1 MKCKK
6 CSYEWKSYGE
16 SLTCPGCGARAMLT
30 ASEKQTLWEEAYGA
44 EKIKDFVGRARC
56 YHTLAEM
63 GDEKAQYAYGECLRR
78 GAGVARNTDEAIVWY
93 KAAARRRYPA
103 AAYCLARCLAENPN
117 FVGGKDQIY
126 FWLRVGAEFGDT
138 NAAVELARVYETG
151 DGVESS
157 HRHALFWLT
166 QAALGKHTDAA
177 TTLAKMYFEGAG
189 VEKNVG
195 AARYIVKNLLFGG
208 IRAKL
213 LAVRIGRG
221 EAEPLPEVFIP
232 GREEE
237 KLSLAYEAEER
248 GEYSI
253 ASHLYFVSARGGS
266 MDATYRL
273 ARLYEAGEGV
283 PKSEEEARRRYGVA
297 AESGHLDALLRLGI
311 VCEEGKGGDVDVD
324 RALACYERLS
334 AAGVADGA
342 YRLGEI
348 YREGKLVRTDLL
360 AAIRHYKEALRA
372 GHEGARVALDEIKTV
387 ADRIYEKSERLAER
401 GNEAGADDACRAA
414 AMMGHAD
421 AAFALAQKLAKT
433 AKNPAD
439 RKEVFTFY
447 RTAAEGG
454 HVGGV
459 YHLALCYKDGYG
471 TARDFTAASSLLTL
485 ASKQEYENAAD
496 EFNKLRAAKYRR
508 IARRFYSISSE
519 LYRKGNTE
527 EAIRF
532 RNIAAK
538 LGSARAMYML
548 GCHYEFGDGVPA
560 DRTKANAWYA
570 RARNAGYVVT
580 QGNLKGGYLR
590 ERKKLVLAKRAET
603 K

>member
-16 SLTCPGCGARAMLT
+16 SLTCPGCGARVALT

-56 YHTLAEM
+56 YYTLAEM

-78 GAGVARNTDEAIVWY
+78 GAGVTRNMDEAIIWY

-103 AAYCLARCLAENPN
+103 AAYCLAKCLAESPT
-117 FVGGKDQIY
+117 FAGSKEQIY
-126 FWLRVGAEFGDT
+126 FWLRVGAEFGDS

-157 HRHALFWLT
+157 HRHAVFWLT
-166 QAALGKHTDAA
+166 QAALGKHADAA
-177 TTLAKMYFEGAG
+177 MTLAKMYYEGAG
-189 VEKNVG
+189 VEKNLG
-195 AARYIVKNLLFGG
+195 AARYIAKNLLPGG

-213 LAVRIGRG
+213 LAMRIGRG
-221 EAEPLPEVFIP
+221 EEEPLPEVFIP

-237 KLSLAYEAEER
+237 KLALAHEAEEK
-248 GEYSI
+248 GEYAI
-253 ASHLYFVSARGGS
+253 ASHLYFVAARGGN

-273 ARLYEAGEGV
+273 ARFYETGEGV
-283 PKSEEEARRRYGVA
+283 PQSAEEARRRYGVA
-297 AESGHLDALLRLGI
+297 AEAGHLDAILRLGI
-311 VCEEGKGGDVDVD
+311 LCEEGVGGDVDVAC
-324 RALACYERLS
+324 ALSCYERLAS
-334 AAGVADGA
+334 AGVAEGA

-360 AAIRHYKEALRA
+360 TAIRHYKEALRA

-387 ADRIYEKSERLAER
+387 ADRIFEKSEYLNER
-401 GNEAGADDACRAA
+401 GNKKEAEDARRAA

-421 AAFALAQKLAKT
+421 AAYVMARNLEKE

-439 RKEVFTFY
+439 RKEVFAFY

-454 HVGGV
+454 HIGGV

-471 TARDFTAASSLLTL
+471 TARDFAAASSLLTV
-485 ASKQEYENAAD
+485 AAKQEYENAAD
-496 EFNKLRAAKYRR
+496 EFNKLRSAKYRR

-519 LYRKGNTE
+519 LYRKGNIE

-538 LGSARAMYML
+538 LGSARAMYLL

-560 DRTKANAWYA
+560 DRVKANAWYA
-570 RARNAGYVVT
+570 RAKNAGYVVT

-590 ERKKLVLAKRAET
+590 ERKKLVLAKRTET